1 MVELEKIET
10 LDEDSGRASGEAATR
25 HCSPS
30 EPVENPVANPVFK
43 YPWAVPKFVTHKI
56 PYLLNDILYIE

>member
-10 LDEDSGRASGEAATR
+10 LDEDSRRASGEAATR

-30 EPVENPVANPVFK
+30 EPLENLLANLVFK
-43 YPWAVPKFVTHKI
+43 YTWAVPKFVTHKI
-56 PYLLNDILYIE
+56 PYLLNDFFYI